1 MAPHEGT
8 HSLSAVQSFCVAP
21 SVGSGTHLLPL
32 PVDILIT
39 VAERMPCDAEA
50 RREPSAPLSSFF
62 RKS

>member
-32 PVDILIT
+32 PVDI
-39 VAERMPCDAEA
+39 AERMPCDAEA